1 MNNSPIQ
8 YEYGMPVHPVC
19 DMFPLMDGDE
29 VENLRDDIEDNGLLH
44 PIVVHE
50 GQLVDGRN
58 RILACQQAKV
68 KPHAVQWRDIYKGT
82 QTLARW
88 IWSINAARRHLTTE
102 QYLALQVE
110 IQAWE
115 QRDAAKLKQVAAG
128 QQGNEGGRGNK
139 KTLET
144 NPSQGF
150 QETKRAPQVRTQIAK
165 QLGVSEHKVQ
175 QALNVQKKDP
185 ALLKQVAKGEVKLID
200 AAKRVSSTASPPNK
214 QAAARFNLTNAMQ
227 PILRA
232 LTNELHRRGRT
243 DEQRSMMLVELRDW
257 VEKIQVQ

>member
-1 MNNSPIQ
+1 MTTAIH

-68 KPHAVQWRDIYKGT
+68 KPHCVEWRAIYHGP

-88 IWSINAARRHLTTE
+88 IWSINGTRRHLTTE
-102 QYLALQVE
+102 QWLAIQVE

-115 QRDAAKLKQVAAG
+115 EREAAKQKQI
-128 QQGNEGGRGNK
+128 EGGRSAGRSRP
-139 KTLET
+139 KTKQVET
-144 NPSQGF
+144 ERSQPI
-150 QETKRAPQVRTQIAK
+150 QEAKRAPQVRTQIAT
-165 QLGVSEHKVQ
+165 QLNISERKVQ
-175 QALNVQKKDP
+175 QALNVQKADP
-185 ALLKQVAKGEVKLID
+185 ALLKQVAKGTVKLLD
-200 AAKRVSSTASPPNK
+200 AAKQVGKTSPPK
-214 QAAARFNLTNAMQ
+214 KLARNFDVKKSIQ

-232 LTNELHRRGRT
+232 LHRELFSRT
-243 DEQRSMMLVELRDW
+243 SEQRSLLLVELADTIEQMRAAK
-257 VEKIQVQ
+257 EGRS